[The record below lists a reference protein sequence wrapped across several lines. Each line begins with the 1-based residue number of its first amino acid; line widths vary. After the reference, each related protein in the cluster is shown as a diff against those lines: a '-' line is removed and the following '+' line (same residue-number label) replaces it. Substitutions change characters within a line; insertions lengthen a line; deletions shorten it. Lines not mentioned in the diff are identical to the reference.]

1 MILRCH
7 HLALASVLVAT
18 PSLLAGQAGAARSL
32 GRPTHAPAAEFTSV
46 AWVVEL
52 RPGLLLV
59 GDATAHGLTSLDLA
73 SGRSGSVARSG
84 SGPREYRV
92 IGEHVL
98 PRPGGGAFVID
109 FVQRRL
115 LPVLPDGSVADVI
128 PYPPQ
133 LLLQQADASGRWY
146 AEIMRFGPNRAMS
159 DSVSIVR
166 WDPRSQRVD
175 TLLTFDAGR
184 SAMVSQGGPL
194 PVWYASASWSVSPDG
209 AITVVRSAP
218 YQMRTWRNGS
228 WTAPVSLAWPNRAPS
243 PAEIAAK
250 RAELAAQPV
259 RGMGGGADGTPPRR
273 VERTFPARLPA
284 FEAFTPLRRAP
295 DGTFWVL
302 RLEPS
307 RKNALYDVIGS
318 TGLLGQVTLPAGS
331 TVVGFGPGGVYVA
344 EPDADE
350 VLRVRRYGL
359 PVWP

>member
-1 MILRCH
+1 MILRRH
-7 HLALASVLVAT
+7 HLCFVLL
-18 PSLLAGQAGAARSL
+18 LLAVPCSAVGQASAPRAL

-46 AWVVEL
+46 DWVAEL

-59 GDATAHGLTSLDLA
+59 GDATAHSLSSLDLA
-73 SGRSGSVARSG
+73 TGKAAPVARTG

-92 IGEHVL
+92 VGEHVL
-98 PRPGGGAFVID
+98 ARAGGGAFAID

-115 LPVLPDGSVADVI
+115 LPVLPDGSVGEVLR
-128 PYPPQ
+128 YPPQ
-133 LLLQQADASGRWY
+133 LLLQQVDASGRLY
-146 AEIMRFGPNRAMS
+146 AEVMRFGPNRELS

-166 WDPRSQRVD
+166 WDPRSQRAD

-194 PVWYASASWSVSPDG
+194 PVWYASASWSVHPDG
-209 AITVVRSAP
+209 AITVVSSAP
-218 YQMRTWRNGS
+218 YQMRTWRNGTWS
-228 WTAPVSLAWPNRAPS
+228 APLSLVWPNRAPS
-243 PAEIAAK
+243 PSEIAAK

-295 DGTFWVL
+295 DGNYWVL

-307 RKNALYDVIGS
+307 RKEALYDVIGS
-318 TGLLGQVTLPAGS
+318 TGLRGQVTLPSGS
-331 TVVGFGPGGVYVA
+331 TVVGFGPGGIYVA
-344 EPDADE
+344 EPDADDM
-350 VLRVRRYGL
+350 LRIRRYGL
-359 PVWP
+359 PTWP